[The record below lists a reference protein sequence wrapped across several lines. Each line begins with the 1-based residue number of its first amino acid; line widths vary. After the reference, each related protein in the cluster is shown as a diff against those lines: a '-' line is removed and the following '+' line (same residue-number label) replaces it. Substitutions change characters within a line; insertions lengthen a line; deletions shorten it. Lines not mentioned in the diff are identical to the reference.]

1 MDISVQLLV
10 DTRETREEV
19 ISKQYPSGWI
29 FPINLPVK
37 VQSVIF
43 FRRSVART
51 LSRDFVDYKNYRVLM
66 HVKKVTE
73 KRPFNLLDSNV
84 QEFRTVSHQMNIF
97 GFLSCLGTWPS
108 KLFNL

>member
-43 FRRSVART
+43 F
-51 LSRDFVDYKNYRVLM
+51 DVLWPGLY
-66 HVKKVTE
+66 HAILWITKII
-73 KRPFNLLDSNV
+73 
-84 QEFRTVSHQMNIF
+84 EF
-97 GFLSCLGTWPS
+97 
-108 KLFNL
+108 